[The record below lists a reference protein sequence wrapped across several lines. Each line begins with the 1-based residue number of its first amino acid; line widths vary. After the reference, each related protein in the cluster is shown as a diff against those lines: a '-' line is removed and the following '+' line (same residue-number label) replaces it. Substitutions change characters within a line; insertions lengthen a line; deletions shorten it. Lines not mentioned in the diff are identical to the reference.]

1 MQIKKDYTREKIVE
15 VARREFLSKGYAK
28 TSTRDIATGAG
39 NDWSLSAQYAHK
51 YVAWGNHRDSGLAT
65 LRISKDLLHNTMA
78 LQTFAYIDVT
88 NGGLFNRLSADYALN
103 DQLHAIVGYDLF
115 HADRGM
121 FATYDNNSE
130 LWFKLKYNF

>member
-1 MQIKKDYTREKIVE
+1 MPR
-15 VARREFLSKGYAK
+15 AA
-28 TSTRDIATGAG
+28 STNALMGIDWYAG

-51 YVAWGNHRDSGLAT
+51 YVAWGNHR
-65 LRISKDLLHNTMA
+65 
-78 LQTFAYIDVT
+78 
-88 NGGLFNRLSADYALN
+88 DYALN

>member
-1 MQIKKDYTREKIVE
+1 MV
-15 VARREFLSKGYAK
+15 S
-28 TSTRDIATGAG
+28 
-39 NDWSLSAQYAHK
+39 N
-51 YVAWGNHRDSGLAT
+51 NHRIPRHHHGP
-65 LRISKDLLHNTMA
+65 
-78 LQTFAYIDVT
+78 
-88 NGGLFNRLSADYALN
+88 GGGTDYQETRKSVLFNRLSADYALN